1 MLYSRHKCN
10 ISDIVAMGKNMKV
23 AIVGFG
29 RMGKNI
35 LSVIE
40 EMGDEA
46 AAIIDPVANDG
57 RVTHRVLNAESVK
70 DADVVIDFSHP
81 SSAMDNMIMYS
92 HLGIPAVIGTTGWY
106 DEKDKL
112 VSLLG
117 EDAKILY
124 SGNFSIGV
132 AMFLKI
138 ARRASELINK
148 APEYDV
154 SMREVHHTGKADSPS
169 GTALMLAD
177 QILAGMDRKD
187 EILLGNSEGRIKPNA
202 LQITS
207 ERVGFEP
214 GLHEIT
220 FDSPADTITL
230 THHARSREGFARG
243 AVAVARWL
251 IGTDRKG
258 LMTLDDYICELL
270 GE

>member
-1 MLYSRHKCN
+1 
-10 ISDIVAMGKNMKV
+10 MGNNMKV

-29 RMGKNI
+29 KMGKNI
-35 LSVIE
+35 LSVME

-46 AAIIDPVANDG
+46 AAIIDPISADG

-70 DADVVIDFSHP
+70 DADVIIDFSHP

-92 HLGIPAVIGTTGWY
+92 HLGIPAVVGTTGWY
-106 DEKDKL
+106 SEKDKL
-112 VSLLG
+112 ISLLG

-132 AMFLKI
+132 AMFLKTVGF
-138 ARRASELINK
+138 ASRLMNK
-148 APEYDV
+148 ASEYDV
-154 SMREVHHTGKADSPS
+154 SLREVHHTAKADSPS
-169 GTALMLAD
+169 GTALMIAD
-177 QILAGMDRKD
+177 QIISGMDRKS
-187 EILLGNSEGRIKPNA
+187 EVLWGNSEGRIAPEA

-214 GLHEIT
+214 GLHEVT

-230 THHARSREGFARG
+230 RHHARSREGFARG

-251 IGTDRKG
+251 TATEKKG
-258 LMTLDDYICELL
+258 LLTLDDYISELL

>member
-1 MLYSRHKCN
+1 
-10 ISDIVAMGKNMKV
+10 MKV

-35 LSVIE
+35 LSVLE
-40 EMGDEA
+40 EMGDSP
-46 AAIIDPVANDG
+46 AAIIDPISEDG
-57 RVTHRVLNAESVK
+57 RVTHRVLNAESVS

-81 SSAMDNMIMYS
+81 SAAMDNMIMYS
-92 HLGIPAVIGTTGWY
+92 HLGIPAVVGTTGWY
-106 DEKDKL
+106 SEKDKL
-112 VSLLG
+112 ISLMG

-138 ARRASELINK
+138 AKRASELVNRV
-148 APEYDV
+148 PEYDI
-154 SMREVHHTGKADSPS
+154 SLREVHHTGKADSPS
-169 GTALMLAD
+169 GTALMIANE
-177 QILAGMDRKD
+177 IIASVDRKS
-187 EILLGNSEGRIKPNA
+187 EILLGNSEGKIAPNT

-220 FDSPADTITL
+220 IDRPADTISL
-230 THHARSREGFARG
+230 VHHARSREGFARG

-251 IGTDRKG
+251 ISSNKSG
-258 LMTLDDYICELL
+258 LMTLDDYISELL